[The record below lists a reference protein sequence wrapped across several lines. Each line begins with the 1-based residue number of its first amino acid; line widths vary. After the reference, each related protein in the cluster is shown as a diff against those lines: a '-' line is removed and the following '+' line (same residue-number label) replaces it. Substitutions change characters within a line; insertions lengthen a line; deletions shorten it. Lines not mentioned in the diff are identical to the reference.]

1 MEVITLGQK
10 EKLINRLKTRPRD
23 FTFDEAERLLSYLNY
38 NLSDKGRTS
47 GSRVM
52 FTSEEHPPILMH
64 KPHPRK
70 ELLEYQVKQLIEV
83 LEQEGLI

>member
-1 MEVITLGQK
+1 MGQK
-10 EKLINRLKTRPRD
+10 EKLIEKLKAKPKT
-23 FTFDEAERLLSYLNY
+23 FTFDDAESLLRYFSYKRSN
-38 NLSDKGRTS
+38 KGRTR

-52 FTSEEHPPILMH
+52 FVSDTYAPILLH